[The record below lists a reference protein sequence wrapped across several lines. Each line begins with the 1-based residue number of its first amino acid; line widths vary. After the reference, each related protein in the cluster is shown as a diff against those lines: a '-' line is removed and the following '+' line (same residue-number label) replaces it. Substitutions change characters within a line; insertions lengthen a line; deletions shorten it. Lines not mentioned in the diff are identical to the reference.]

1 MSNNTTKTE
10 MVVEMKLSYKEE
22 NAGEGRSLRS
32 RRVMNYTINEKTAI
46 KKKIKSCREVPL
58 EIKMEKGNNL
68 RIFCSTTAFE
78 NIRKI
83 IIETVASN
91 YVLEMTENK
100 DISERVIIETIKTKE
115 RNARRALPIFVINI
129 YRTTSTLLING
140 PQVQRFSQEILP
152 VLQSWADQN
161 EKEIDLCDQPLE
173 KMLRKVYPGR
183 QRECSNSSQ
192 HDIDNKIK
200 GVNDHNGE
208 TQEEEN
214 VTQYDREAENE
225 TQECDFKIH
234 EHNRNDEEHE
244 QIKENTRI
252 EKEKVAEPENNNE
265 EEIEKNE
272 KIFMVESQSEDY
284 EKKAEVVGK
293 ADNEEQATKEQTINK
308 NMILNK
314 DANIESTKS
323 EGEAKIEDEQYGK
336 PNPQCQKHE
345 KVIADKTKTKEMEK
359 ENQGDKTAEEDQNHK
374 NTSKK
379 SKLERKHFKLYQE
392 NLEDKKI
399 EHNLKEEEQTGNQK
413 QVKGDDTERN
423 IETSSQMTKQKEITL
438 RKNDERERNTGKTKP
453 QKVTE
458 GSEKEICM
466 GCNKYV
472 ETGVQCG
479 GCYRWYHYKCE
490 GTTEKEIKKL
500 YPEETHY
507 ICKKDQ
513 NSELTIKRKN
523 QYELK
528 QKEVET
534 IKRINEKTMK
544 EKEEIKGQFDRLKEQ
559 HQKDKLKQQQKEN
572 EITKISQEKKILEA
586 VVKTLGNC
594 DRIKIN
600 HASDKDQ

>member
-1 MSNNTTKTE
+1 M
-10 MVVEMKLSYKEE
+10 
-22 NAGEGRSLRS
+22 
-32 RRVMNYTINEKTAI
+32 
-46 KKKIKSCREVPL
+46 
-58 EIKMEKGNNL
+58 
-68 RIFCSTTAFE
+68 
-78 NIRKI
+78 
-83 IIETVASN
+83 
-91 YVLEMTENK
+91 
-100 DISERVIIETIKTKE
+100 
-115 RNARRALPIFVINI
+115 
-129 YRTTSTLLING
+129 
-140 PQVQRFSQEILP
+140 QEILP

-161 EKEIDLCDQPLE
+161 EKEIDLCDQHLE
-173 KMLRKVYPGR
+173 KMLRKVYPSR
-183 QRECSNSSQ
+183 QMEGSNSSQ
-192 HDIDNKIK
+192 HDIDHKIK
-200 GVNDHNGE
+200 AVNDHNGE

-214 VTQYDREAENE
+214 VSQDDREAENK

-244 QIKENTRI
+244 QIKENTRT

-265 EEIEKNE
+265 EKIEKNE
-272 KIFMVESQSEDY
+272 KIFMVESQSGDY
-284 EKKAEVVGK
+284 EKKAEEVGK

-314 DANIESTKS
+314 DVNIESTKS

-336 PNPQCQKHE
+336 PNQQCQKHE
-345 KVIADKTKTKEMEK
+345 KVIADKTKTKEMQK
-359 ENQGDKTAEEDQNHK
+359 ENQGDKTAEEDQNLK
-374 NTSKK
+374 NTSKR
-379 SKLERKHFKLYQE
+379 SKLETKHFKLYQE

-472 ETGVQCG
+472 ETGLQCG
-479 GCYRWYHYKCE
+479 SCYRWYHYKCE

-513 NSELTIKRKN
+513 KSELTIKWKN

-534 IKRINEKTMK
+534 IKRINEK
-544 EKEEIKGQFDRLKEQ
+544 Q
-559 HQKDKLKQQQKEN
+559 
-572 EITKISQEKKILEA
+572 
-586 VVKTLGNC
+586 
-594 DRIKIN
+594 
-600 HASDKDQ
+600 

>member
-1 MSNNTTKTE
+1 M
-10 MVVEMKLSYKEE
+10 
-22 NAGEGRSLRS
+22 EG
-32 RRVMNYTINEKTAI
+32 
-46 KKKIKSCREVPL
+46 
-58 EIKMEKGNNL
+58 
-68 RIFCSTTAFE
+68 
-78 NIRKI
+78 
-83 IIETVASN
+83 
-91 YVLEMTENK
+91 
-100 DISERVIIETIKTKE
+100 
-115 RNARRALPIFVINI
+115 
-129 YRTTSTLLING
+129 
-140 PQVQRFSQEILP
+140 
-152 VLQSWADQN
+152 
-161 EKEIDLCDQPLE
+161 
-173 KMLRKVYPGR
+173 
-183 QRECSNSSQ
+183 SNSSQ
-192 HDIDNKIK
+192 HDIDHKIK

-214 VTQYDREAENE
+214 VTQDDREAENK

-244 QIKENTRI
+244 QIKENTRT

-272 KIFMVESQSEDY
+272 KIFVVESQSGDY
-284 EKKAEVVGK
+284 EKKVEVVGK

-308 NMILNK
+308 NMILNE
-314 DANIESTKS
+314 DVNIESTKS

-336 PNPQCQKHE
+336 PNQQCQKHE
-345 KVIADKTKTKEMEK
+345 KVIADKTKTKEMQK
-359 ENQGDKTAEEDQNHK
+359 ENQGDKTAEEDQNLK
-374 NTSKK
+374 NTSKR
-379 SKLERKHFKLYQE
+379 SKLETKHFKLYQE

-472 ETGVQCG
+472 ETGLQCG
-479 GCYRWYHYKCE
+479 SCYRWYHYKCE

-500 YPEETHY
+500 YPEETHC

-513 NSELTIKRKN
+513 KSELTIKWKN

-534 IKRINEKTMK
+534 IKRINEK
-544 EKEEIKGQFDRLKEQ
+544 Q
-559 HQKDKLKQQQKEN
+559 
-572 EITKISQEKKILEA
+572 
-586 VVKTLGNC
+586 
-594 DRIKIN
+594 
-600 HASDKDQ
+600 